1 MKTINI
7 IALSSM
13 IALSAFA
20 ADYSTT
26 DYSTM
31 SITELQALRG
41 NVPTT
46 DLAAFQSAMQT
57 KVQAL
62 STVER
67 QALQSNMAQSNSA
80 AYAAMRTQMQG
91 QTMGAHQGTISGQQG
106 SVGSPMQV
114 GQTIGT
120 RQSGMSGGRMH

>member
-1 MKTINI
+1 MKTINV
-7 IALSSM
+7 IALLST

-20 ADYSTT
+20 T

-31 SITELQALRG
+31 SITQLQALRG

-62 STVER
+62 STVDR
-67 QALQSNMAQSNSA
+67 QALQSSMAQSNSA
-80 AYAAMRTQMQG
+80 SYAAMGTQIQG
-91 QTMGAHQGTISGQQG
+91 QTMGAHQGTMSGQQG

-120 RQSGMSGGRMH
+120 RQGGMSGGRMH